1 MMRPQGHGAQLL
13 LPGGCQNKQFLVLFV
28 FPSESPQRHQFI
40 LYLYKLNNCRTLN

>member
-28 FPSESPQRHQFI
+28 FPSESPRGAISLFCI
-40 LYLYKLNNCRTLN
+40 CIN